1 MILPAPDGSWRARL
15 SRVAL
20 VLALAG
26 AVCPGAAGAADL
38 ILTPLEV
45 TDWKSVYAT
54 VEPSVRVPARARNA
68 GTVIELSVDEG
79 SAVRQG
85 DRIARIL
92 DEKLALRRQALDARI
107 AATASEAANIESEVN
122 RARQLFARGT
132 ISQSRIDQL
141 ETQLDVA
148 RGGLRAAEAER
159 NVLDQQEREGDV
171 IAATSGRVLSVPVT
185 IGSVILPGETVA
197 EIAEDG
203 FLLRL
208 QLPERHAGTTRQGD
222 LVRIQ
227 ASAEGTARDGRIVKV
242 YPELQQGRVIADAT
256 ADGLGDFFV
265 GERVP
270 VEIGTGKRTILAVP
284 AAALTTRNGLDYVS
298 LRQKGGGAVTEVV
311 VQRGNVLAMP
321 EGDLVEI
328 LSGLAAGDI
337 VVLP

>member
-1 MILPAPDGSWRARL
+1 MILPTPDGPWRTRL

-20 VLALAG
+20 VLAIAG
-26 AVCPGAAGAADL
+26 VVCPVPAAAADL
-38 ILTPLEV
+38 TLAPVEV

-54 VEPSVRVPARARNA
+54 VEPSVRVSARARNA

-85 DRIARIL
+85 DRIARVL

-171 IAATSGRVLSVPVT
+171 IAATNGRVLSVPVT

-222 LVRIQ
+222 LVRIL
-227 ASAEGTARDGRIVKV
+227 ASGEGTARDGRIVKV
-242 YPELQQGRVIADAT
+242 YPELQQGRVIADA
-256 ADGLGDFFV
+256 AAESLGDFFV

-270 VEIGTGKRTILAVP
+270 VEIGTGKRTVLAVP
-284 AAALTTRNGLDYVS
+284 VAGLATRNGLDYVTI
-298 LRQKGGGAVTEVV
+298 RQPGAAVEVV
-311 VQRGNVLAMP
+311 VQPGKVLATP

-328 LSGLAAGDI
+328 LSGLTAGDV